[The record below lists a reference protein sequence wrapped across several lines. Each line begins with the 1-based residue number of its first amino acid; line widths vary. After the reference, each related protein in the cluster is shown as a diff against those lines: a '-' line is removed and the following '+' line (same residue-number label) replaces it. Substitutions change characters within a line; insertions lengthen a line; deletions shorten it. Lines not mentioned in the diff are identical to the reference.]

1 MYRNITRLTSELQT
15 LEAEQKRY
23 AETWASRQ
31 EAFSAIVRSL
41 EDLGE
46 RVREEKS
53 EQERRE
59 ALGDEDDDE
68 GIPMD
73 SKAKALPTP
82 GPGGGGEKSGGED
95 SGTENEA
102 APSTSKASLDP
113 TARSF
118 QPSPLAGTALN
129 AASPLP
135 ASGETQDRGAADVVS
150 EAAPLMDV
158 DEDGEVV
165 MELLDE
171 EKRKAAA
178 AKKAASERGRGGER
192 EEGEEEEEDGEK
204 QDTSMQE

>member
-1 MYRNITRLTSELQT
+1 MHTYRNITRLTSELQT

-23 AETWASRQ
+23 AETWSSRQ

-41 EDLGE
+41 EELGE

-59 ALGDEDDDE
+59 ALGDEDDEE

-73 SKAKALPTP
+73 AKAKA
-82 GPGGGGEKSGGED
+82 KSGGEE
-95 SGTENEA
+95 SGTDNEA
-102 APSTSKASLDP
+102 AGTASRASLDP
-113 TARSF
+113 TAKSF
-118 QPSPLAGTALN
+118 QPSPLADAGTALD

-135 ASGETQDRGAADVVS
+135 AGTQDKGKADVVS
-150 EAAPLMDV
+150 EAATLMDV

-178 AKKAASERGRGGER
+178 ARKSAAAGRRGGER

-204 QDTSMQE
+204 QDSSMQE